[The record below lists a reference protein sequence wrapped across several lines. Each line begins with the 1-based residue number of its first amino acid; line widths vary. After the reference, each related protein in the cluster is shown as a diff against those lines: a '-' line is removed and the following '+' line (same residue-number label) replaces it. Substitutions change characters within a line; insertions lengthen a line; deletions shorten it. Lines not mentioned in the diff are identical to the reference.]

1 MTLEERL
8 NALATAIGADHKAT
22 RLIIGDITALATTDK
37 SSVVKAVNELK
48 AALDNIS
55 AGGGGVQIDDTAGD
69 GDTDVTWSADK
80 IGDMIGLAMR
90 AVKDDLTAGAGDAL
104 DTLKELADA
113 LNNDPNFYQTIAN
126 GMAKR
131 VRVDA
136 AQTFTAAEKAQARAN
151 IDAYGPVELGNPD
164 TDLAAVYTA
173 AKA

>member
-1 MTLEERL
+1 MTLEEHL
-8 NALATAIGADHKAT
+8 IAVVTACGADYKAA
-22 RLIIGDITALATTDK
+22 RLMIGDITALATTDK

-48 AALDNIS
+48 AKIDSLGT
-55 AGGGGVQIDDTAGD
+55 GGGAEIDDAAGD
-69 GDTDVTWSADK
+69 GATDVTWSADK
-80 IGDMIGLAMR
+80 IHDMIELAKQ
-90 AVKDDLTAGAGDAL
+90 AVKDDLTSGAGAAL

-151 IDAYGPVELGNPD
+151 IDAYGSVELGNPD
-164 TDLAAVYTA
+164 TDLVAVYNA

>member
-1 MTLEERL
+1 MTLEEHL
-8 NALATAIGADHKAT
+8 IAVVTACGADYKAA
-22 RLIIGDITALATTDK
+22 RLMIGDITALATTDK

-48 AALDNIS
+48 AAIDNII

-80 IGDMIGLAMR
+80 IGDVIGLAMR
-90 AVKDDLTAGAGDAL
+90 AVKDDLTAGAGAAL

-113 LNNDPNFYQTIAN
+113 LNNDPSFYQTIAN

-136 AQTFTAAEKAQARAN
+136 AQTFSEAEKAQAREN
-151 IDAYGPVELGNPD
+151 IGAYGEAEIGNPD
-164 TDLAAVYTA
+164 ADLAAIYTA

>member
-8 NALATAIGADHKAT
+8 NALAAAIGADHKAT
-22 RLIIGDITALATTDK
+22 RLIIGDTTTLATADK

-48 AALDNIS
+48 AAVDGL
-55 AGGGGVQIDDTAGD
+55 AGGGGAPIDDNAGD
-69 GDTDVTWSADK
+69 GDTTSTWSADK
-80 IGDMIGLAMR
+80 IHDMIELAKQ
-90 AVKDDLTAGAGDAL
+90 AVKDDLTSGAGAAL

-136 AQTFTAAEKAQARAN
+136 PQTFTAAEKTQAREN
-151 IDAYGPVELGNPD
+151 IDAYGAAEIGNPD
-164 TDLAAVYTA
+164 ADLVATYTT